1 MSSVG
6 RSRAMCVLRSS
17 LAVWISGVP
26 QGVSLDLWTA
36 AGRDCGSL
44 GMGEDRGEM
53 EHGVGRR
60 LESLDSGEWPGERG
74 FPFAGSLEGFVVEWP
89 SGRVWAVASWLW
101 LVGLW
106 V

>member
-1 MSSVG
+1 
-6 RSRAMCVLRSS
+6 
-17 LAVWISGVP
+17 VP